1 MCLTGKGA
9 RPADQGSG
17 DAGDRG
23 WPPVPE
29 GGAAN
34 SDGRSLRELASAE
47 NTQLRVWPHPLWRVG
62 MDLVQPAAGPCR
74 V

>member
-1 MCLTGKGA
+1 M
-9 RPADQGSG
+9 
-17 DAGDRG
+17 
-23 WPPVPE
+23 PE